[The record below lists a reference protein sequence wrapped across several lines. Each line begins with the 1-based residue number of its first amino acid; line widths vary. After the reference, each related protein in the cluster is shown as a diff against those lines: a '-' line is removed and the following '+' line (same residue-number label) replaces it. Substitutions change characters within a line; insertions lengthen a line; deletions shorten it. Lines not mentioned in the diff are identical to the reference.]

1 MGAGVYSDNFN
12 GTGSTFIVDC
22 VLDREEGLEE
32 FNAQRE
38 EDGQEP
44 FTAQEH
50 DELCSQDEWMDLKD
64 ALLEAGASVGLTPDR
79 ESWERG
85 FMKLCSDEYFSLGIR
100 SWEIDDIVG
109 VWQGDDYECN
119 DSGELYNAVEIA
131 CESMIDPQVVAN
143 LRSKMAGALI
153 EIARIIV
160 QESGRDCSF
169 KTSGYT
175 SARYPLLAEAELE
188 SGLADLQAIYKKG
201 RDLLSRSPAQ
211 ALREEGVDNYRKV
224 MSIYCEENGVSKS
237 SIGYVSTGY
246 PEVLWG
252 KPADDLSINEFDGDI
267 SLALSSIG
275 VTPEGAQGD
284 VSPLPETPEV
294 MKACIEAT
302 ASYLE
307 RNKEPFFCAPLAFW
321 QKALSITDEPLLAA
335 HLLPNVGDPDPDDAG
350 PGF

>member
-1 MGAGVYSDNFN
+1 
-12 GTGSTFIVDC
+12 
-22 VLDREEGLEE
+22 
-32 FNAQRE
+32 
-38 EDGQEP
+38 
-44 FTAQEH
+44 
-50 DELCSQDEWMDLKD
+50 MDLKD